1 MFKINSKFILD
12 DTLVSVTY
20 SSSCYSVFR
29 DVKHGTESGYNNYQL
44 QRLHKK
50 GLLKPMVFSEIDEE
64 LTRATYAFLAE
75 SQKRE
80 LNMKI
85 ALVNQFIAEPIK
97 TGEEAN
103 QLISETLKLLGDDC
117 LVAESTVR
125 GWVTKYRKSDGNV
138 FSLLD
143 GRRKKPNFAR

>member
-12 DTLVSVTY
+12 NTLVSVTY

-64 LTRATYAFLAE
+64 LARATYAFLAE

-80 LNMKI
+80 LNIKI
-85 ALVNQFIAEPIK
+85 ALVNQFIAAPVK
-97 TGEEAN
+97 AGEEAN
-103 QLISETLKLLGDDC
+103 QLIGETLKLLGEDC
-117 LVAESTVR
+117 CVGESTVR
-125 GWVTKYRKSDGNV
+125 GWVTKYRKSQGNV
-138 FSLLD
+138 FSLLE
-143 GRRKKPNFAR
+143 GRRKKPNFAS

>member
-29 DVKHGTESGYNNYQL
+29 DVKHGTECGYNNYQL
-44 QRLHKK
+44 QRLHKQ
-50 GLLKPMVFSEIDEE
+50 GLLKPHFLFEIDEE
-64 LTRATYAFLAE
+64 LARATYAFLDE

-85 ALVNQFIAEPIK
+85 ALVNQFIAAPVK
-97 TGEEAN
+97 AGKEAN
-103 QLISETLKLLGDDC
+103 QLIRETLKLIGEDC
-117 LVAESTVR
+117 CVRESTVR
-125 GWVTKYRKSDGNV
+125 GWVTKYRKSQGNV

-143 GRRKKPNFAR
+143 GRRKKPNFAS